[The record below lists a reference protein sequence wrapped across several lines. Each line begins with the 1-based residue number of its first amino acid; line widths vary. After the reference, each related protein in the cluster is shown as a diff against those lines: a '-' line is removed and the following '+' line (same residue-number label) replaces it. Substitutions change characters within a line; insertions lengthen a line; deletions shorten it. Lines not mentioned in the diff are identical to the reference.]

1 MVGVAIFDN
10 TEGEGHP
17 MLGIVA
23 INHEHMERWHA
34 CVGMHVSACRKNKK
48 KNILVEWWT
57 WAHRHADGL
66 RVHVM
71 WISVKE
77 KKRQKKT
84 YPNADECKE
93 KEKTTYLGLWTWV
106 CERIACGDDRQ

>member
-34 CVGMHVSACRKNKK
+34 CVSMQEKK
-48 KNILVEWWT
+48 ILVEWWT
-57 WAHRHADGL
+57 WAHRHVDGL
-66 RVHVM
+66 CVHVM
-71 WISVKE
+71 WISVK
-77 KKRQKKT
+77 KKHDKKILMRMQMS
-84 YPNADECKE
+84 ARK
-93 KEKTTYLGLWTWV
+93 KKKTTYLGLWTWV
-106 CERIACGDDRQ
+106 CECIACGG

>member
-34 CVGMHVSACRKNKK
+34 CVSMQEKKNTCGVVDMGTQACR
-48 KNILVEWWT
+48 
-57 WAHRHADGL
+57 
-66 RVHVM
+66 
-71 WISVKE
+71 
-77 KKRQKKT
+77 
-84 YPNADECKE
+84 
-93 KEKTTYLGLWTWV
+93 WV
-106 CERIACGDDRQ
+106 ACACDVD

>member
-34 CVGMHVSACRKNKK
+34 CVGMQEKK
-48 KNILVEWWT
+48 K
-57 WAHRHADGL
+57 
-66 RVHVM
+66 
-71 WISVKE
+71 K
-77 KKRQKKT
+77 
-84 YPNADECKE
+84 
-93 KEKTTYLGLWTWV
+93 YLWSGGHGHTGMQMGCV
-106 CERIACGDDRQ
+106 CM

>member
-34 CVGMHVSACRKNKK
+34 CVGMQ
-48 KNILVEWWT
+48 
-57 WAHRHADGL
+57 
-66 RVHVM
+66 
-71 WISVKE
+71 E
-77 KKRQKKT
+77 KK
-84 YPNADECKE
+84 
-93 KEKTTYLGLWTWV
+93 YLWSGGHGHTGMRMGCV
-106 CERIACGDDRQ
+106 CM